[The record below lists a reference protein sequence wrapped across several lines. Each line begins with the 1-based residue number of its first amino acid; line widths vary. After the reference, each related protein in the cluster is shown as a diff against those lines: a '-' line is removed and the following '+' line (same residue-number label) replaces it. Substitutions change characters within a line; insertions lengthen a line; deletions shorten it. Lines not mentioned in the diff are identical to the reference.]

1 MKTALQM
8 VATSIVGLVLL
19 GVALFLPA
27 DTLNY
32 WQAWVFIVVF
42 TVATLVPSVY
52 LAVNDPAALRRRMHA
67 GPAAETRTTQ
77 KIAVT
82 GVFAAG
88 IAGMVVSGLDHRFGW
103 SAVPIWLVI
112 AGNVL
117 VAFGLTMAEF
127 VVIQNSYAAANV
139 TVEDGQELVSSGLY
153 SVVRHPMYV
162 GGLIMLAG
170 MPLALGSYWGL
181 LTLVPAVALLAV
193 RMIDEEKAL
202 AQQLPG
208 YRDYLADVRYRLVP
222 HVW

>member
-1 MKTALQM
+1 M

-162 GGLIMLAG
+162 GGLIMSAG

>member
-1 MKTALQM
+1 MKTALQV
-8 VATSIVGLVLL
+8 VATSIVGLVFL
-19 GVALFLPA
+19 GVVLFLPA
-27 DTLNY
+27 GTLRY

-67 GPAAETRTTQ
+67 GPAAETRMTQ

-112 AGNVL
+112 VGNVL

-139 TVEDGQELVSSGLY
+139 TVEEGQELVSSGLY
-153 SVVRHPMYV
+153 SAVRHPMYV
-162 GGLIMLAG
+162 GGLIMSVG

-193 RMIDEEKAL
+193 RILDEEKAL
-202 AQQLPG
+202 AHELPG
-208 YRDYLADVRYRLVP
+208 YRDYMTDVRYRLVP